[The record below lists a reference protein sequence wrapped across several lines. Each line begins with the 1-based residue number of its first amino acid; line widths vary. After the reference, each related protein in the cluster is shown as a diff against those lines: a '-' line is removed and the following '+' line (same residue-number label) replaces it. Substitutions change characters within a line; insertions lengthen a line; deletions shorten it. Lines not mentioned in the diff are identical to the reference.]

1 MWPDFKSYTIRF
13 KNQKDFNAFIEAKK
27 GFLIVDISWS
37 EFIVNFEDEEERQKA
52 FSLMTGAVYSVQKEN
67 LVFGE

>member
-1 MWPDFKSYTIRF
+1 MWPNFESFAITF
-13 KNQKDFNAFIEAKK
+13 KNQEDFNAFVEVKE
-27 GFLIVDISWS
+27 GFDIVDISWS

-52 FSLMTGAVYSVQKEN
+52 FSLLTGKTYGMQEQN